1 MVQIMTTTTFPIRR
15 FAVALVSTGFLGA
28 FVSTGIAQDSQAAA
42 TGGEALYSD
51 FGCHQ
56 CHGYQGQ
63 GSQASPPVPRIGPTV
78 YPFEA
83 FAVFLRTPPRLMPA
97 YSPKVMSDAQLREIY
112 DYMRSIPEPPAVED
126 IPALRDLL

>member
-1 MVQIMTTTTFPIRR
+1 MMKTTTSRR
-15 FAVALVSTGFLGA
+15 RRVRSCARFTGIPRRYGYYTGF
-28 FVSTGIAQDSQAAA
+28 AQDGQAAA
-42 TGGEALYSD
+42 GEGRALYSD
-51 FGCHQ
+51 FGCYQ

-78 YPFEA
+78 YPLEA

-97 YSPKVMSDAQLREIY
+97 YSPNVMSDAQLREIY

>member
-1 MVQIMTTTTFPIRR
+1 MKTSASLFLRYAATVT
-15 FAVALVSTGFLGA
+15 LLGA
-28 FVSTGIAQDSQAAA
+28 AGALFNIGVAQDSADE
-42 TGGEALYSD
+42 GETLYSD
-51 FGCHQ
+51 FGCYQ

-63 GSQASPPVPRIGPTV
+63 GSQASPPVPRIGPTA

-83 FAVFLRTPPRLMPA
+83 FSVFLRTPPRLMPA
-97 YSPKVMSDAQLREIY
+97 YSPNVMSDDQMRALY